1 MTNIIDIHIHE
12 SLLIHTARDR
22 DREPLFFIVL
32 VPVPVPVQS
41 RVMWV
46 SHSSHIA
53 MVLVLYRKVVI
64 FSKMKHRNSK
74 QKIGITRISVKY
86 KLPS

>member
-53 MVLVLYRKVVI
+53 MVLVIQESCNFFKDET
-64 FSKMKHRNSK
+64 SK
-74 QKIGITRISVKY
+74 QQTKKMELNAY
-86 KLPS
+86 L